1 MSWTVYYSSTRRSMG
16 SFDITCVAFSRLTL
30 PIFTSV
36 MGLVQSKLKSNGIFR
51 TVFSTSFSH
60 SHLSPLPYSLTRASS
75 QLEYW
80 RNLPDQRTSND
91 RGNAGF
97 TQTERDGGS
106 SSG

>member
-51 TVFSTSFSH
+51 TVFLLVLVTLTYH
-60 SHLSPLPYSLTRASS
+60 PYHI
-75 QLEYW
+75 
-80 RNLPDQRTSND
+80 P
-91 RGNAGF
+91 
-97 TQTERDGGS
+97 
-106 SSG
+106 